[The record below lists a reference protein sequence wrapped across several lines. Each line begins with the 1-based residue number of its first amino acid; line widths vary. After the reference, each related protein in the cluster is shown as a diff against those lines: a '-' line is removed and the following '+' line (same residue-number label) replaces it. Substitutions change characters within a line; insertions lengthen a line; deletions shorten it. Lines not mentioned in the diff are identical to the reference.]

1 MPGASIGLLHRE
13 LMKAKTSPAR
23 PVSTGKTRIFI
34 IDDQPIIR
42 ERLRELIDG
51 EADLATCGEAEDPR
65 SAMPLIFRHKP
76 DLVVTGLSFS
86 HSHGVGLIKDLRAR
100 YPRLRVI
107 VFSIYDELL
116 YGERAIRAGAS
127 GFIEKRAPTKDLLA
141 AIRQVMHG
149 EIYLSEKVASATM
162 RRFFGREP
170 LKPKS
175 PLEQLSDREL
185 EVLQLIGAGRS
196 TRQIATAL
204 RVDVKTVETY
214 RARIKVKLNLANS
227 AELVAQAK
235 EYLEQTYAIR

>member
-1 MPGASIGLLHRE
+1 
-13 LMKAKTSPAR
+13 MKGKNRSAQPVPA
-23 PVSTGKTRIFI
+23 GKTRVFL

-42 ERLRELIDG
+42 ERLSELIDR
-51 EADLATCGEAEDPR
+51 EADLMTCGEAEDPR

-76 DLVVTGLSFS
+76 DLVITGLSFS

-100 YPRLRVI
+100 FPRVRVI

-127 GFIEKRAPTKDLLA
+127 GFIEKRAPTRELLT
-141 AIRQVMHG
+141 AIRHVMSG
-149 EIYLSEKVASATM
+149 EIYLSDKVASATM

-170 LKPKS
+170 LKPHS

-196 TRQIATAL
+196 TREIASAL

-214 RARIKVKLNLANS
+214 RSRIKVKLNLANS
-227 AELVAQAK
+227 TELVAQAK
-235 EYLEQTYAIR
+235 EYLDQTHASR